1 VSDHLLL
8 INGRLEEGA
17 HRLCVLNPAT
27 EKVGATCARASEAQL
42 EADFFIEPTIVRY
55 VTEGLLL
62 VDEEQFGPAL
72 PVIRF

>member
-1 VSDHLLL
+1 MSDHLLL

-27 EKVGATCARASEAQL
+27 EKVGATCARASEA
-42 EADFFIEPTIVRY
+42 DFFIEPTIVRY